1 MVSSP
6 RSKPGGGGA
15 GRHPG
20 SLNPFHGGGP
30 FDSWVLR
37 SMSGACFKKRM
48 SFPLFLLFPVF
59 PSLLDSHTWSLTCL
73 ILCRPKKPC
82 VPSRTGLPPGCC
94 PFTCSFC
101 SPPSTL
107 LARALWWASWDCGPH
122 PPTLPSQTLSL
133 TLSHCSY
140 CLPHCSFLGPL
151 SSVCLMISNVGA
163 QAAFWT
169 LFLPPSGPRPLENL
183 MRVTSYLPR
192 KASIYSIFPHTLT
205 NNFREFIGCIF
216 LSVC

>member
-1 MVSSP
+1 MRRTGGLLLTEHVLWSEPELGVSHLPFLLILSSLTLGRVLPEFTHRTRMLLEMVSSP

-73 ILCRPKKPC
+73 ILCHPKKPC

-107 LARALWWASWDCGPH
+107 LARAL
-122 PPTLPSQTLSL
+122 
-133 TLSHCSY
+133 
-140 CLPHCSFLGPL
+140 
-151 SSVCLMISNVGA
+151 
-163 QAAFWT
+163 
-169 LFLPPSGPRPLENL
+169 
-183 MRVTSYLPR
+183 
-192 KASIYSIFPHTLT
+192 
-205 NNFREFIGCIF
+205 
-216 LSVC
+216 

>member
-1 MVSSP
+1 MLLEMVSSP

-73 ILCRPKKPC
+73 ILCHPKKPC

-101 SPPSTL
+101 SPPFYTTGQGL
-107 LARALWWASWDCGPH
+107 VMGFLRLWASPTHPAITNPVPH
-122 PPTLPSQTLSL
+122 PI
-133 TLSHCSY
+133 
-140 CLPHCSFLGPL
+140 PL
-151 SSVCLMISNVGA
+151 L
-163 QAAFWT
+163 
-169 LFLPPSGPRPLENL
+169 LLPPSLLFPGPPLLCLSHDIQRGGPSCILNPL
-183 MRVTSYLPR
+183 LTSLWTQTP
-192 KASIYSIFPHTLT
+192 
-205 NNFREFIGCIF
+205 
-216 LSVC
+216 